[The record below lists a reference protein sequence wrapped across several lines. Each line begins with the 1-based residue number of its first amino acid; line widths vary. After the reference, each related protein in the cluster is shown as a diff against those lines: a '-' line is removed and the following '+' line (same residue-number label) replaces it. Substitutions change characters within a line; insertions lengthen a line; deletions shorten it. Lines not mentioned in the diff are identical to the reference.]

1 MRCGHDDTAI
11 PSDLRCPLGMR
22 TQDLHRRDACAA
34 SQVQSLKLSCYS
46 SERIARIACI
56 PQVCGT
62 IRNLCARDAAQLYE
76 SEKAVL
82 MQAKDAEQMLWKTVF
97 YTVIE
102 EFRRR
107 IKAAIAQGQ
116 KGSEPLRKV
125 CVNCC

>member
-1 MRCGHDDTAI
+1 
-11 PSDLRCPLGMR
+11 
-22 TQDLHRRDACAA
+22 
-34 SQVQSLKLSCYS
+34 
-46 SERIARIACI
+46 
-56 PQVCGT
+56 
-62 IRNLCARDAAQLYE
+62 
-76 SEKAVL
+76 

-125 CVNCC
+125 WVKCY

>member
-1 MRCGHDDTAI
+1 
-11 PSDLRCPLGMR
+11 MR
-22 TQDLHRRDACAA
+22 T
-34 SQVQSLKLSCYS
+34 
-46 SERIARIACI
+46 
-56 PQVCGT
+56 
-62 IRNLCARDAAQLYE
+62 LCARDAAQVHE
-76 SEKAVL
+76 SEKAIS

-125 CVNCC
+125 CDCC